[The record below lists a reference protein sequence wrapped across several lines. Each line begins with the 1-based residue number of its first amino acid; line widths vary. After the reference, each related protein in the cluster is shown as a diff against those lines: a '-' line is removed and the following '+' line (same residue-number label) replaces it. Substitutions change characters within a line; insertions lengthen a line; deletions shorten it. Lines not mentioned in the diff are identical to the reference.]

1 MADDRSTTAQQSI
14 ANQIFKV
21 VFAFYFL
28 VTMMVTTILML
39 TDYRTAEK
47 QIREELD
54 LLYGT
59 AQSGIVDSLR
69 RSDIKQLRF
78 VLEEVAQHPSLLGI
92 KIVDPD
98 GKIVA
103 GAGIL
108 INAKGQSVTV
118 NRQGQEILVG
128 RVMGIF
134 SQSNMLDYQNQA
146 GHTRKLG
153 EARLYSNTKIVFHKV
168 RIRFIL
174 LIVGALIKTAA
185 LWLIFY
191 WVLQF
196 WVCRPLSLFAY
207 ALNHLDLSDP
217 EEVKVD
223 LQIQVRNELKVLEG
237 AYNSMIDKL
246 VPLSQKSKYF

>member
-1 MADDRSTTAQQSI
+1 MADDRSIKAQQSI

-47 QIREELD
+47 QIREDLD
-54 LLYGT
+54 LLYGA
-59 AQSGIVDSLR
+59 AQSGIVDSLQ
-69 RSDIKQLRF
+69 RSDNTQLRF
-78 VLEEVAQHPSLLGI
+78 VLDEVARHPSLLGI

-98 GKIVA
+98 GEIVA

-118 NRQGQEILVG
+118 DRQGREVLVG
-128 RVMGIF
+128 RVMGMF
-134 SQSNMLDYQNQA
+134 SQSNMINHQNREGQN
-146 GHTRKLG
+146 RKLG
-153 EARLYSNTKIVFHKV
+153 EARLYSNTNIVFQKV

-174 LIVGALIKTAA
+174 LVAGALIKTAA

-191 WVLQF
+191 GVLQY
-196 WVCRPLSLFAY
+196 WVCRPLSLLAY
-207 ALNHLDLSDP
+207 ALNHLDFADP

-223 LQIQVRNELKVLEG
+223 LQIQVRNELKVLED
-237 AYNSMIDKL
+237 AHNNMIDKL
-246 VPLSQKSKYF
+246 LPLTQKS